1 MHVDVHYKADE
12 DKRKIIT
19 SFLLNVILLGALKIA
34 LCFLVS
40 NMVSVV
46 LKIKK
51 ECK

>member
-1 MHVDVHYKADE
+1 MYVDVHYKADE
-12 DKRKIIT
+12 EQRKIIT
-19 SFLLNVILLGALKIA
+19 SFLLSVILLRALKTA